1 MEIIPLHRDHIR
13 DVCAVCRQALRA
25 PDFFA
30 PEDLRHT
37 ILRDPCQDERCT
49 LAAKV
54 DGEIVGILN
63 GALREMAEERKR
75 GLVKLFA
82 VRPSHQ
88 RQGVATAL
96 FDRFEQ
102 LCRDEGAE
110 SITVGSIGPL
120 YFFAGVDP
128 QYTEAVIFLMQRG
141 YEKAGDSFY
150 LGVDLGEP
158 LPRYEALIRELADSG
173 ITSDRPDHEER
184 EHVREWVRAVFGDGW
199 AHETDLG
206 FSNEVV
212 SVWVARA
219 EGSLCGFATSNAT
232 GRDYF
237 GPIGTAA
244 EHRQKGI
251 GRVLVVKCLEDM
263 QRDGRSIAWIPTG
276 LARIP
281 FYHQA
286 AGARVRRTFWP
297 FAKKL

>member
-1 MEIIPLHRDHIR
+1 MEITALQPDDIR
-13 DVCAVCRQALRA
+13 YVCSLCRQALRA
-25 PDFFA
+25 PDFFT
-30 PEDLRHT
+30 PEDIGHT
-37 ILRDPCQDERCT
+37 IFRDPCQDERCT
-49 LAAKV
+49 LVAKT
-54 DGEIVGILN
+54 DGQIVGVLN
-63 GALREMAEERKR
+63 GALRAKAGDPKK

-82 VRPSHQ
+82 VHPSHQ
-88 RQGVATAL
+88 RKRAATAL

-102 LCRDEGAE
+102 LCRDEGAAN
-110 SITVGSIGPL
+110 IIVGSIGPL

-141 YEKAGDSFY
+141 YEKAGDTFY
-150 LGVDLGEP
+150 LGVDLSEP
-158 LPRYEALIRELADSG
+158 LPRYDDLIGELADSG
-173 ITSDRPDHEER
+173 ITFDRPEYEER

-206 FSNEVV
+206 FGNEVV

-219 EGSLCGFATSNAT
+219 EGSPCGFATSNAT

-263 QRDGRSIAWIPTG
+263 QRDGRRVAWIPTG
-276 LARIP
+276 LGRIP
-281 FYHQA
+281 FYHRA
-286 AGARVRRTFWP
+286 ANARVMRTFWP